1 MIAALIVTLAIAP
14 PAGRSIDP
22 DAPTAVVAPDGD
34 EIEMDD
40 GTIESESDAND
51 SAPPPPV
58 GTATLDVG
66 TTPEVTKPKRRWPQT
81 KRKGVLVMAGLGAGG
96 CTQDQCEPLEASP
109 WLSLMGGYRFGRF
122 APILVVQGGAGPAA
136 APDAVEYE
144 DDVVPLRESTD
155 TRGFL
160 HVGVGTLLHL
170 LASTPF
176 DPYFGLTI
184 GYLRTSTRFRGNGSP
199 TMSPGTNLAFDFVEV
214 AHRGTLGVVIGI
226 GFRIRQRFTIG
237 PRVDVLVPFSGKVC
251 VGNGGQ
257 DKTCTKLGDLEIV
270 DPGQYF
276 PRPWA
281 ATLQVGF
288 VI

>member
-1 MIAALIVTLAIAP
+1 VIATILLLTLAPTRPLDPEVPTEVPA
-14 PAGRSIDP
+14 PAGEEPEID
-22 DAPTAVVAPDGD
+22 
-34 EIEMDD
+34 DD
-40 GTIESESDAND
+40 TIETDEPAE
-51 SAPPPPV
+51 PPPPP
-58 GTATLDVG
+58 GAAALDVG
-66 TTPEVTKPKRRWPQT
+66 TTPQQGKPKKRWPDS
-81 KRKGVLVMAGLGAGG
+81 KRKGALVMAGIGAGG
-96 CTQDQCEPLEASP
+96 CTQDQCEPLKATP

-122 APILVVQGGAGPAA
+122 APVLVVQGGAAPAD
-136 APDAVEYE
+136 APDAVAFE
-144 DDVVPLRESTD
+144 DDVVPLTESTD

-184 GYLRTSTRFRGNGSP
+184 GYLRTSARFRGNGSP
-199 TMSPGTNLAFDFVEV
+199 TMSPGTKLAFDFVEV
-214 AHRGTLGVVIGI
+214 AHRGTLGVVIGL
-226 GFRIRQRFTIG
+226 GFRIRERFTIG
-237 PRVDVLVPFSGKVC
+237 PRVDVLVPFSGKLC
-251 VGNGGQ
+251 VGNGGE
-257 DKTCTKLGDLEIV
+257 DKTCIEMKDVESI